1 MSRPQAGSLR
11 GGPALARAQGAEVMR
26 YNLAQEPSAFAN
38 RPVIAA
44 MMTSGG
50 EDVLPIVMVD
60 GVVRFSGT
68 RPSRQELA

>member
-1 MSRPQAGSLR
+1 
-11 GGPALARAQGAEVMR
+11 MR